1 LNRFAPPLAN
11 ALRKAL
17 SLAVRFA
24 PVRAVLAAWYRLSL
38 KALAWMARSR
48 SAAAIRAI
56 YVRHQNWILGISD
69 IDLIILIDDPDP
81 ASDRQLFVNFW
92 RRYIPLRLLFPM
104 LCGVSEIRWIPTA
117 RLPAHPLHRQPEVRL
132 LLNPEQWRCVFH
144 RAAQAPA
151 QVPVFDPPAG
161 GHLPLTMF
169 LEFNLYGYLQRQL
182 FAAGKQPGLRL
193 ERMAK
198 CAAKILQHIHYL
210 RSDEYL
216 PLQVL
221 QQRMRQPEAAPWPR
235 YAGMLQGLQPQG
247 ALNDRPD
254 RAAARAVYDLILELS
269 RVHEELLEAAPPAVE
284 LRHAHPPAWA
294 GTRLEAFLRDA
305 EQRFG
310 DRVILVGF
318 HSPYKRYHV
327 KLFQVL
333 TPATSFDDF
342 FDFVVFAKSYQAGL
356 QAEKVFLNATTP
368 ALLSSQF
375 YTLWGHVA
383 LEAHILRAQTVYAPR
398 GGFRLRLPETRW
410 TLQKIRESVAVFEE
424 FYLPFLASPLA
435 RGEGMDFCKIYER
448 AETEMLF
455 HYYCY
460 LKHREDYLD
469 VLRRSGGDADEVIA
483 YGCARYGSEIGIRNW
498 HPLRFIDSYPYLKA
512 MIRQV
517 DEMALRQL
525 ENPPSSAKSSS

>member
-1 LNRFAPPLAN
+1 MRL
-11 ALRKAL
+11 
-17 SLAVRFA
+17 A
-24 PVRAVLAAWYRLSL
+24 PVRAALAAWYRLSL
-38 KALAWMARSR
+38 KALERVVKGRST
-48 SAAAIRAI
+48 AAIGAI
-56 YVRHQNWILGISD
+56 YIRHQNWILGISD
-69 IDLIILIDDPDP
+69 IDLIILFDDPNPDPDP
-81 ASDRQLFVNFW
+81 AGDREMFVAFW
-92 RRYIPLRLLFPM
+92 RRYILLRLLFPM

-144 RAAQAPA
+144 RAAHVPA
-151 QVPVFDPPAG
+151 QIPIFDPPPG
-161 GHLPLTMF
+161 GHLPFTMF

-182 FAAGKQPGLRL
+182 FSAGRQPGLRL

-198 CAAKILQHIHYL
+198 CAAKIMQHIHFL

-216 PLQVL
+216 PVQVL
-221 QQRMRQPEAAPWPR
+221 QQRLRQPQAALPWR
-235 YAGMLQGLQPQG
+235 HYAGMLQGLQPQDTAG
-247 ALNDRPD
+247 HRRDP
-254 RAAARAVYDLILELS
+254 AAARSVYALILELS
-269 RVHEELLEAAPPAVE
+269 RVHEGLLGDGPPAVE

-294 GTRLEAFLRDA
+294 GTRLDGFLRDT
-305 EQRFG
+305 EERFA
-310 DRVILVGF
+310 DRVTLVGF
-318 HSPYKRYHV
+318 HSPYKRYHI

-333 TPATSFDDF
+333 TPATTFDDF
-342 FDFVVFAKSYQAGL
+342 FDFVTFARGYQANL
-356 QAEKVFLNATTP
+356 RAEKVFLNATTP
-368 ALLSSQF
+368 ALLTSQF

-383 LEAHILRAQTVYAPR
+383 LEAHILRAQAVYAPR
-398 GGFRLRLPETRW
+398 GGFRLRLPEAQW

-424 FYLPFLASPLA
+424 FYLPFLTSPLA

-460 LKHREDYLD
+460 LKDREAYLE
-469 VLRRSGGDADEVIA
+469 VLQRSGGDPDEVIA

-498 HPLRFIDSYPYLKA
+498 HPIRFIDSYPYLKA
-512 MIRQV
+512 MLRQV